1 MFERL
6 FRMSD
11 LVYFWNSLGEK
22 NVILNHFFLQS
33 FQRQRRQ
40 QTHKFKVAFFYS
52 LFELIFQSKVLTSK
66 RRNVYT
72 LKRRNIE
79 KSIKTANSNLT
90 ERLI

>member
-1 MFERL
+1 
-6 FRMSD
+6 MSD

-66 RRNVYT
+66 RRH
-72 LKRRNIE
+72 IE
-79 KSIKTANSNLT
+79 KSIKRPIQTSPNASYNH
-90 ERLI
+90 